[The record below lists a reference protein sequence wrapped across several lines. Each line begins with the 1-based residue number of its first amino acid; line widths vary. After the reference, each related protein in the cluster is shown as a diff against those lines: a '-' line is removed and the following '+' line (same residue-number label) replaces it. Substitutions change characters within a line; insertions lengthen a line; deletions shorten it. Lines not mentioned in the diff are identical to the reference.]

1 METEGI
7 ATVKLTETE
16 IHHIVWGM
24 TVIKTMRL
32 PLDPEWKN
40 PYLVLLDDF
49 KRIQENMKLEKEN
62 KVDNYDS
69 AEEERLGPSPR
80 GREE

>member
-1 METEGI
+1 
-7 ATVKLTETE
+7 
-16 IHHIVWGM
+16 
-24 TVIKTMRL
+24 MRL

-69 AEEERLGPSPR
+69 AEEERLGPSPH